1 MYLKICMAFS
11 VEKVIEN
18 GFNKI
23 VLMDNVSHTSVEII
37 PSCGAILHAFK
48 ILHNS
53 TFVNVIDSY
62 ESAADFK
69 TNVST
74 KGFRSCKLSPFACR
88 IKNATYNFGKETYTI
103 DKFTLNGSALH
114 GLLYDA
120 NFTVVSK
127 QGNTEMASV
136 VLLHQYAGTNNGY
149 PFYYDCTVT
158 YQLKSNN
165 ALTIITEITNKDKG
179 LIPIQD
185 GWHPYFKLGENIDD
199 LQLEFQ
205 STDKIL
211 FDELMIPTSER
222 IAFQEYGSLKKIGDR
237 MFDDCFAVNFAE
249 CQPMAVLRDDV
260 QQLQIEIYP
269 DKSYPYLQ
277 IYTPADRKSI
287 AIENLSAIPDAFNNG
302 IGLITLASQTST
314 IFTTTY
320 KITSLK

>member
-1 MYLKICMAFS
+1 MYLKISMAFG

-18 GFNKI
+18 GFDKI
-23 VLMDNVSHTSVEII
+23 VLRDNIRHTSVEII

-48 ILHNS
+48 VLHNS
-53 TFVNVIDSY
+53 NYVNVIDSY
-62 ESAADFK
+62 ESAADFE
-69 TNVST
+69 TNVTSSF
-74 KGFRSCKLSPFACR
+74 KSCKLSPFACR

-103 DKFTLNGSALH
+103 EKFILNGSALH

-120 NFTVVSK
+120 NFTVVS
-127 QGNTEMASV
+127 QQENAEMASV
-136 VLLHQYAGTNNGY
+136 VLLHQYVGSDNGY
-149 PFYYDCTVT
+149 PFCYDCTIT
-158 YQLKSNN
+158 YQLKSDN
-165 ALTIITEITNKDKG
+165 ALTIITEIINNDKG

-205 STDKIL
+205 CTEKIL
-211 FDELMIPTSER
+211 FDESMIPTGEK
-222 IAFQEYGSLKKIGDR
+222 IVFQEYGSLKKIGDR
-237 MFDDCFAVNFAE
+237 IFDDCFAVNFAE
-249 CQPMAVLRDDV
+249 CQPMAVLRNDV
-260 QQLQIEIYP
+260 QKLQIEIYP

-302 IGLITLASQTST
+302 IGLITLASQTKA